1 MTKIPIKFT
10 DYPLFIFFPPK
21 DRLPRRRLL
30 PYKVGLECR
39 SFSLLPR
46 SIEVN
51 ARLPR
56 VEAWTQTVA
65 PARRGELRG
74 RSSQPDWHRC
84 SLELTAKER
93 SPMLIDACAIRSL
106 SIRPDAVSRRLFYNE
121 KIEKVNL
128 FLFPFFFI
136 YLFIFLLEFVIEKFN
151 MWGLWNY

>member
-1 MTKIPIKFT
+1 MIKFT
-10 DYPLFIFFPPK
+10 DYPLFIFFPK

-65 PARRGELRG
+65 PAKRGELRG

-106 SIRPDAVSRRLFYNE
+106 SIRPDAASRRLFYNE
-121 KIEKVNL
+121 KGETSL
-128 FLFPFFFI
+128 FSF
-136 YLFIFLLEFVIEKFN
+136 YLFIYFFVRICNWKIGREVCKIIKE
-151 MWGLWNY
+151 

>member
-1 MTKIPIKFT
+1 MIKFT
-10 DYPLFIFFPPK
+10 DYPLFIFFPK

-65 PARRGELRG
+65 PAKRGELRG

-106 SIRPDAVSRRLFYNE
+106 SIRPDAASRRLFYNE
-121 KIEKVNL
+121 KGETSL
-128 FLFPFFFI
+128 FSF
-136 YLFIFLLEFVIEKFN
+136 YLFIYFFVIEFVIEKLDVRFVKLLRN
-151 MWGLWNY
+151 KISL

>member
-1 MTKIPIKFT
+1 M
-10 DYPLFIFFPPK
+10 
-21 DRLPRRRLL
+21 L

-106 SIRPDAVSRRLFYNE
+106 SIRPDAASRRLFYNE
-121 KIEKVNL
+121 KIEKVNF

-136 YLFIFLLEFVIEKFN
+136 YLFIFLLEFVIEKLDMKFVELLKIK
-151 MWGLWNY
+151 MISL

>member
-1 MTKIPIKFT
+1 MIKFT
-10 DYPLFIFFPPK
+10 DYPLFIFFPK

-65 PARRGELRG
+65 PAKRGELRG

-93 SPMLIDACAIRSL
+93 SPMLIDACAITQPFNS
-106 SIRPDAVSRRLFYNE
+106 SRRRVQTIILQRKRWNFSF
-121 KIEKVNL
+121 
-128 FLFPFFFI
+128 FLLFI
-136 YLFIFLLEFVIEKFN
+136 YLFFC
-151 MWGLWNY
+151 

>member
-1 MTKIPIKFT
+1 MIKFT
-10 DYPLFIFFPPK
+10 DYPLFIFFPK

-65 PARRGELRG
+65 PAKRGELRG

-106 SIRPDAVSRRLFYNE
+106 SIRPDAASRRLFYNE
-121 KIEKVNL
+121 KRWNFSF
-128 FLFPFFFI
+128 FLLFI
-136 YLFIFLLEFVIEKFN
+136 YLFFC
-151 MWGLWNY
+151 

>member
-1 MTKIPIKFT
+1 M
-10 DYPLFIFFPPK
+10 
-21 DRLPRRRLL
+21 L

-106 SIRPDAVSRRLFYNE
+106 SIRPDAASRRLFYNE
-121 KIEKVNL
+121 KIEKVNF
-128 FLFPFFFI
+128 FLFPFLLFI
-136 YLFIFLLEFVIEKFN
+136 YLFFYLEFVIEK
-151 MWGLWNY
+151 LDVNY

>member
-1 MTKIPIKFT
+1 MIKST
-10 DYPLFIFFPPK
+10 DYPLFIFFLPK

-39 SFSLLPR
+39 SFSFLPR

-56 VEAWTQTVA
+56 VEAWTQTVT

-93 SPMLIDACAIRSL
+93 STMVIDACAIRRL
-106 SIRPDAVSRRLFYNE
+106 SIRSDTAWLFYNE
-121 KIEKVNL
+121 RIKKVNFFFFSFFLFSYLFFWGICNRKIECKVCG
-128 FLFPFFFI
+128 I
-136 YLFIFLLEFVIEKFN
+136 IKE
-151 MWGLWNY
+151 